1 MGSRGKSADFHF
13 MMTQALTVLCGSTG
27 ANGKKREGNPLEMM
41 W

>member
-13 MMTQALTVLCGSTG
+13 MMTQALTVLRGPTG
-27 ANGKKREGNPLEMM
+27 ANGEKREGNPLEMM